1 MNLHHL
7 VVVQGSHW
15 IPDYTL
21 RASTDTTYLK
31 VRKNTSLVAV
41 KASRMENSAN
51 YPAWREEEL
60 DEVLVKITENDAD
73 FCSTRSRQRFNT
85 HYIKQFYSVFSS
97 SNALIHVLL
106 GPQSTAFDVEN

>member
-21 RASTDTTYLK
+21 RASSDTTYLK
-31 VRKNTSLVAV
+31 VRKNTYLVAV

-73 FCSTRSRQRFNT
+73 FCSTRSRQSLNT
-85 HYIKQFYSVFSS
+85 HYSIFSVIKWF
-97 SNALIHVLL
+97 
-106 GPQSTAFDVEN
+106 E